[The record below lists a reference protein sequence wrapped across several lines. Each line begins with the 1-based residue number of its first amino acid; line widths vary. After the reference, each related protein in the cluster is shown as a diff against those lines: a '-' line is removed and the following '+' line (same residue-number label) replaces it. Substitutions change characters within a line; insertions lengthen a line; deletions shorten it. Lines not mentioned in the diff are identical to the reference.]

1 MQQQL
6 AKEFQRL
13 LEPEQISGI
22 KEAIGNLFV
31 GFESYADQLKDD
43 VESLESSLNNLLES
57 KRSKEVD
64 AQAEA
69 KRLEA
74 LKADISA
81 QWETINV
88 KYTEIATAK
97 K

>member
-1 MQQQL
+1 
-6 AKEFQRL
+6 
-13 LEPEQISGI
+13 
-22 KEAIGNLFV
+22 
-31 GFESYADQLKDD
+31 
-43 VESLESSLNNLLES
+43 LESSLNNLLES

-88 KYTEIATAK
+88 KYKEIATAK